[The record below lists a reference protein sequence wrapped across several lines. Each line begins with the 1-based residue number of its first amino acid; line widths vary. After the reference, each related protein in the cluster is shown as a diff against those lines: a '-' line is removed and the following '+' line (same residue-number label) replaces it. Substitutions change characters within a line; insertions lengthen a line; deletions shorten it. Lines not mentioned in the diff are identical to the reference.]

1 MSSPTSTG
9 LSREENRRK
18 ALAGV
23 QAIFDRYKL
32 VQAKNGPAFDNA
44 TMAGAVVLDASIGPP
59 YDMPSPQPAS
69 YSSPRPSSSSSPAV
83 AGVNVGA
90 GPSAPP
96 PPDTGIVSSCTSKL
110 YIGEEFGN
118 YNGVLHGGAAGVIFD
133 MLTTIALGPIARP
146 GFWSFLG
153 GVTRT
158 LNLSYLKA
166 VPIGT
171 TVIVHAYVYQVGKRM
186 AYIKGWMTSEDGK
199 TIYAVCDQHKIHL
212 PTLKEHLD
220 LRVPWD
226 DLWDEDGKERPKS
239 TLNARL

>member
-1 MSSPTSTG
+1 MSSRPIDTG

-23 QAIFDRYKL
+23 HAIFDR
-32 VQAKNGPAFDNA
+32 QDGPGIDNA
-44 TMAGAVVLDASIGPP
+44 AMGRAVILDASIGPP
-59 YDMPSPQPAS
+59 YDV
-69 YSSPRPSSSSSPAV
+69 PSSSSPPA
-83 AGVNVGA
+83 A
-90 GPSAPP
+90 GPGAEPVPSPP
-96 PPDTGIVSSCTSKL
+96 NASIVSSCTSRL
-110 YIGEEFGN
+110 YIGEDFGN

-158 LNLSYLKA
+158 LNLSYVKA

-171 TVIVHAYVYQVGKRM
+171 TVIIHAYVYQVGKRL

-199 TIYAVCDQHKIHL
+199 TTFAVCDHHKVHL
-212 PTLKEHLD
+212 PPLDEHLA

-226 DLWDEDGKERPKS
+226 DLWDKDGKEKPKAK
-239 TLNARL
+239 L

>member
-1 MSSPTSTG
+1 MTRPRPRDTE

-32 VQAKNGPAFDNA
+32 VRARTGPAFDNA
-44 TMAGAVVLDASIGPP
+44 AMEKVIILDASIGPP
-59 YDMPSPQPAS
+59 YDV
-69 YSSPRPSSSSSPAV
+69 SSSASPA
-83 AGVNVGA
+83 AGPGA
-90 GPSAPP
+90 GALPP
-96 PPDTGIVSSCTSKL
+96 PPDTGIVSSCTSRL
-110 YIGEEFGN
+110 YIGEDFGN
-118 YNGVLHGGAAGVIFD
+118 YNGVMHGGAAGVIFD

-146 GFWSFLG
+146 GFWAFLG

-171 TVIVHAYVYQVGKRM
+171 TVIVHAYAYQVGKRS
-186 AYIKGWMTSEDGK
+186 AYIKGWMTSEHGK
-199 TIYAVCDQHKIHL
+199 TTYAVCDHHKLYL
-212 PTLKEHLD
+212 PMLKEHLE

-226 DLWDEDGKERPKS
+226 DLWDANGQEKS
-239 TLNARL
+239 KSKL